1 MPYGRTYRYR
11 KRFNYRRRSTLSNK
25 RIYGRTSAKSQASQI
40 AALRNRINKVYKAS
54 KPERK
59 VLIESSAQQH
69 PMDSSATGNISFGIG
84 ALDLSLGTAD
94 NQRIGDKVNRKDY
107 VYLTFEYF
115 NNSDTGY
122 HDSESSG
129 TPVRVIF
136 GAYKNKQLTAGAYPS
151 LSGLVANYTSSGA
164 DATQATI
171 APLMNGITEE
181 KVIYYDKTFILS
193 TSRNQKVL
201 KIHSPWYSCRWA
213 PDGVFNHTF
222 CVVLCG
228 NLHWDLNFTETVQC
242 NSLRKTVFTDA

>member
-1 MPYGRTYRYR
+1 MPYYRTRS
-11 KRFNYRRRSTLSNK
+11 FNRRRVRKSRVLSTKS
-25 RIYGRTSAKSQASQI
+25 IYSRKSANAQAAQI
-40 AALRNRINKVYKAS
+40 AALRKRVNKVYKVCQ
-54 KPERK
+54 PEKK
-59 VLIESSAQQH
+59 VLIESTAQQH
-69 PMDSSATGNISFGIG
+69 PMDSSATGNTSFGIG
-84 ALDLSLGTAD
+84 ALDIGLGTGD
-94 NQRIGDKVNRKDY
+94 NQRIADKVIRKDY

-151 LSGLVANYTSSGA
+151 LTGLVANYTSSGA

-171 APLMNGITEE
+171 APLVNGITEE
-181 KVIYYDKTFILS
+181 KIIYYDKTFILS

-201 KIHSPWYSCRWA
+201 KLRSPWYSCRWA

-242 NSLRKTVFTDA
+242 NSLRKTVYTDA